1 MSHLCI
7 YLEQIWSFVSVT
19 CSYTLKG
26 VGNFPKFTNKKRW
39 KAYKQFYSSFET
51 HRCRFKN
58 HKKFFYLSFFTYI
71 LLARKKQRI
80 VPFGWINF
88 LGSRRVGFSFLCR
101 ARLTSQQHIVVS
113 LSGSDDSGS
122 IASRKAIIVWAWSQL
137 WTTSHHDSIMCFW
150 PSLWFCRIDTFSE
163 QILVFVLFVFVF
175 AWKMLKI

>member
-7 YLEQIWSFVSVT
+7 YLEQIWSFASVT

-26 VGNFPKFTNKKRW
+26 VGNFPKFTNKKGE
-39 KAYKQFYSSFET
+39 KHINNFTQASKLIDVVLKTIKSSSIWASL
-51 HRCRFKN
+51 
-58 HKKFFYLSFFTYI
+58 HKFCW
-71 LLARKKQRI
+71 REKKQRI

-175 AWKMLKI
+175 CLKNA